1 MFRLMGGP
9 CMLNDA
15 GEQIETNKDLDLPT
29 QQILVAQFKCDEI
42 VESVFQEFL
51 TKYQHHFKEVD
62 AAPDFEELGALFADL
77 RQDAF
82 EDYDAS
88 ASRYN
93 KAVYEQR
100 GKIEMVDQRQAQGGV

>member
-1 MFRLMGGP
+1 M
-9 CMLNDA
+9 
-15 GEQIETNKDLDLPT
+15 
-29 QQILVAQFKCDEI
+29 
-42 VESVFQEFL
+42 

-93 KAVYEQR
+93 KAVYEQKR
-100 GKIEMVDQRQAQGGV
+100 KN